1 MSATLFVLANLIV
14 LGLVSLIY
22 SNSGI
27 FVVGLIGF
35 IISFLFIEKQP
46 SLMLVAFIG
55 NVIAIL
61 FIIFNYYALINSF
74 GSPYYAVDDQ
84 LFEQY
89 GHWLFTNKVYLFEK
103 IPYMQGMY
111 FAKGYCLV
119 LCYIERLS
127 YLVLSEYHTLAPRV
141 LNIYLWAS
149 SSYIIQK
156 MVQAHTSFQYSKK
169 VFLLLFLFPNALF
182 ISSFVYRDT
191 LVVFLMVLFI
201 YSLENVFQ
209 RAKRFN
215 GKFILDAA
223 LLILS
228 IYLLYYVRVQMI
240 YILGVIAAFYLADSI
255 FDNKRVKVITY
266 GLATIAGLLLL
277 FFSGAFDLFSITEA
291 KYSDLRAD
299 QTDGLSSVIFSQNL
313 IPFGII
319 LRFIYGFFIPFPAGI
334 FDLNFLEEPLF
345 SSLRTIVYLGTVF
358 QLFFIPYFFKSI
370 KSFSFE
376 TICYIAVYLA
386 IITTTFTFRHF
397 LITYPFLAIVTS
409 EEYYKT
415 SASNRKQIK
424 EMVYISLFALILIYL
439 FLKLIVS

>member
-1 MSATLFVLANLIV
+1 
-14 LGLVSLIY
+14 
-22 SNSGI
+22 
-27 FVVGLIGF
+27 
-35 IISFLFIEKQP
+35 
-46 SLMLVAFIG
+46 
-55 NVIAIL
+55 
-61 FIIFNYYALINSF
+61 
-74 GSPYYAVDDQ
+74 
-84 LFEQY
+84 
-89 GHWLFTNKVYLFEK
+89 
-103 IPYMQGMY
+103 
-111 FAKGYCLV
+111 
-119 LCYIERLS
+119 
-127 YLVLSEYHTLAPRV
+127 
-141 LNIYLWAS
+141 
-149 SSYIIQK
+149 
-156 MVQAHTSFQYSKK
+156 
-169 VFLLLFLFPNALF
+169 
-182 ISSFVYRDT
+182 
-191 LVVFLMVLFI
+191 
-201 YSLENVFQ
+201 
-209 RAKRFN
+209 
-215 GKFILDAA
+215 
-223 LLILS
+223 
-228 IYLLYYVRVQMI
+228 MI

>member
-141 LNIYLWAS
+141 MGFFLVYHSKNGS
-149 SSYIIQK
+149 SSY
-156 MVQAHTSFQYSKK
+156 VFSVLKK
-169 VFLLLFLFPNALF
+169 SILIAVF
-182 ISSFVYRDT
+182 ISECTVYI
-191 LVVFLMVLFI
+191 LFC
-201 YSLENVFQ
+201 
-209 RAKRFN
+209 
-215 GKFILDAA
+215 
-223 LLILS
+223 LS
-228 IYLLYYVRVQMI
+228 RYFSGIFDGAI
-240 YILGVIAAFYLADSI
+240 YILIRKCFS
-255 FDNKRVKVITY
+255 KSK
-266 GLATIAGLLLL
+266 TI
-277 FFSGAFDLFSITEA
+277 
-291 KYSDLRAD
+291 
-299 QTDGLSSVIFSQNL
+299 
-313 IPFGII
+313 
-319 LRFIYGFFIPFPAGI
+319 
-334 FDLNFLEEPLF
+334 
-345 SSLRTIVYLGTVF
+345 
-358 QLFFIPYFFKSI
+358 
-370 KSFSFE
+370 
-376 TICYIAVYLA
+376 
-386 IITTTFTFRHF
+386 
-397 LITYPFLAIVTS
+397 
-409 EEYYKT
+409 
-415 SASNRKQIK
+415 
-424 EMVYISLFALILIYL
+424 
-439 FLKLIVS
+439 